1 MVGSNCFSCF
11 ISLLMFSSLVFAD
24 DKMPESR
31 AEAVAIE
38 AKNPLPPTE
47 FYEPPRRL
55 SATAPGTLI
64 RSEAFG
70 GYILPKGAS
79 AVRIRTGIG
88 SLRFAGTITT
98 AAVRTSRSKDY

>member
-1 MVGSNCFSCF
+1 
-11 ISLLMFSSLVFAD
+11 MFSSLVFAD

-31 AEAVAIE
+31 AEAVAME
-38 AKNPLPPTE
+38 VKNPLPPIE
-47 FYEPPRRL
+47 FYDPPRPL
-55 SATAPGTLI
+55 SAAAPGNPI

-88 SLRFAGTITT
+88 SLRVAGTITT
-98 AAVRTSRSKDY
+98 AGVRTSRPKDH